1 MQNTL
6 PSVEGLTPLILWCTF
21 IGVVGIG
28 ELIVLYG
35 KVVEVFQKH
44 RKNREDAKAKE
55 DGTIQGQLD
64 KISKRLDSIDDYIKE
79 SDRRFDRDNQ
89 RLNALEEQNRDI
101 RTGIKA
107 IARASLAHLQHDIT
121 GNHVEALK
129 EAESMITDYLTDR

>member
-6 PSVEGLTPLILWCTF
+6 PSVEGLTPLIIWYTF

-28 ELIVLYG
+28 GLIVLYG

>member
-6 PSVEGLTPLILWCTF
+6 PSVEGLTPLILWYTF

-28 ELIVLYG
+28 GLIVLYG

-44 RKNREDAKAKE
+44 KKNREDAKAKE

>member
-6 PSVEGLTPLILWCTF
+6 PSVEGLTPLILWYTF

-28 ELIVLYG
+28 GLIVLYG

-89 RLNALEEQNRDI
+89 RLNALEEQNKDI

>member
-6 PSVEGLTPLILWCTF
+6 PSVEGLTPLILWYTF
-21 IGVVGIG
+21 AGIVAIGG
-28 ELIVLYG
+28 LIVLYG

-89 RLNALEEQNRDI
+89 RLNALEEQNKDI

>member
-6 PSVEGLTPLILWCTF
+6 PSVEGLTPLILWYTF

-28 ELIVLYG
+28 GLIVLYG

-44 RKNREDAKAKE
+44 KKNREDAKAKE

-89 RLNALEEQNRDI
+89 RLNALEEQNKDI

>member
-6 PSVEGLTPLILWCTF
+6 PSVEGLTPLILWYTF

-28 ELIVLYG
+28 GLIVLYG

-64 KISKRLDSIDDYIKE
+64 RISKRLDSIDDYIKE